1 MKSNST
7 AFSRS
12 ISSTLIK
19 PDPIRGLGSG
29 FRIRRCFLRLLLT
42 NRARCSRFQSWVV
55 YTVPTEG
62 QRKRFSTFTIQSRMS
77 ETGSTEHCDRV
88 RVVPVFSVPCPRVC
102 LANEIHMPRFW
113 LVLEVCSYM
122 LDFRRKDLC
131 SMLQAVPSISQRE
144 SEKKENGLLQTTIL

>member
-7 AFSRS
+7 AFWRS

-42 NRARCSRFQSWVV
+42 NRARCSRFQSWVG
-55 YTVPTEG
+55 YTMTTEG
-62 QRKRFSTFTIQSRMS
+62 QRKHFSAFTIQSRMS

-102 LANEIHMPRFW
+102 LANEIHMRVFGSFSKY
-113 LVLEVCSYM
+113 VHTCSTSGGKICAQCSKQFP
-122 LDFRRKDLC
+122 LFHKGKVKKRKTD
-131 SMLQAVPSISQRE
+131 
-144 SEKKENGLLQTTIL
+144 